1 MLPKNIKLKNR
12 SLPETPGVYLMKNAS
27 GELLYVGKAGN
38 LRRRVESYFNRP
50 HDSRIQKLVNEIKRI
65 DYLQTDTAIEA
76 LILEADLIKRHQPP
90 FNVREKD
97 DTSFLYIEI
106 ADRDE
111 VASSPRQS
119 ASSQRKSAGNGSKL
133 TFPCVSLV
141 RGKDAPRGKRY
152 GPFTA
157 SSQTREALR
166 IIRRIFP
173 FSTHSNFREQTVGTP
188 PPPPLLRGEG
198 EGGGIRGKRPC
209 FDYQI
214 GLCPGTCIGAIS
226 RSEYQKNIR
235 HIILFLEGKKARVI
249 KNLERGMKTA
259 SRALDFEKAER
270 LKRQLFALQHI
281 QDIALINDS
290 THYSLLTTNSF
301 RIEGYDISNISGDSA
316 VGSMVVFVNGKP
328 DKNEYRKF
336 RIKTVAGAN
345 DVAMLTEVLM
355 RRFQNAWRLPRLIL
369 VDGGLPQAR
378 AAARTVKLFRHR
390 IPVIGLAKGPERKRN
405 DIIGA
410 IPKETDL
417 RTLIRVRDEA
427 HRFAVS
433 YHKKLRGAKFLT

>member
-1 MLPKNIKLKNR
+1 MKFVFPEEILAIAAKLKR
-12 SLPETPGVYLMKNAS
+12 DGFKVYLVGGCVRDLLMEAAPPQG
-27 GELLYVGKAGN
+27 GEPRPA
-38 LRRRVESYFNRP
+38 RREP
-50 HDSRIQKLVNEIKRI
+50 KDWDITTDAKPEEIQKIFPESVYENSFGTVLVKLKPRTNA
-65 DYLQTDTAIEA
+65 DYTQNNADTF
-76 LILEADLIKRHQPP
+76 P
-90 FNVREKD
+90 RE
-97 DTSFLYIEI
+97 
-106 ADRDE
+106 
-111 VASSPRQS
+111 S

-198 EGGGIRGKRPC
+198 EGGVIRGKRPC